1 MKRPPKRRPAR
12 GVPMTP
18 WIVLVDETPLRDAV
32 MRDHHKL
39 EEQSAAVRAKIE
51 RFETADL
58 PAYTRW
64 ESRVL
69 GPLLTAIR
77 EAESAIARQR
87 TILEAVEDEQFF
99 RGCSRLAAY
108 RRVMRAM
115 ERGPEPE
122 EEPPPDWGAPPP
134 HGAPPSDEF
143 GLPPGFD
150 AADFDLMSPERQRA
164 FREEYAIMA
173 EMYEMMTGMVAPDLD
188 ELLRASRK
196 GRRDES
202 RSHGQAHRGAPPP
215 HAAPPRHAEPNR
227 ASARIKEL
235 YRLLVRKLHPDLNP
249 DQPARDRE
257 LWHTV
262 QEAYN
267 RRDVEALEAAA
278 ARVEVVLNGQAG
290 KLSISLLRR
299 LVTDL
304 KKALSALKTKFASLR
319 KHPAFDFAAR
329 NTASLAKFEERHR
342 KQLERSLRGLQSY
355 LADLT
360 TELDSL
366 AARAAK
372 PKAGKKRS
380 AQAEFF

>member
-1 MKRPPKRRPAR
+1 MKKTPKRRAVREAPT
-12 GVPMTP
+12 TP

-32 MRDHHKL
+32 MRDHHRL
-39 EEQSAAVRAKIE
+39 EEQAAAVRAKIE

-77 EAESAIARQR
+77 EAESAIAQKRA
-87 TILEAVEDEQFF
+87 ILEAIEDEQFF
-99 RGCSRLAAY
+99 NGCSRLAAY
-108 RRVMRAM
+108 KRVLRAM
-115 ERGPEPE
+115 ERGPEPGD
-122 EEPPPDWGAPPP
+122 EPPPDWGAPPP
-134 HGAPPSDEF
+134 PGAPPSDEF

-150 AADFDLMSPERQRA
+150 AADFDLLSPERQRA
-164 FREEYAIMA
+164 FRDEYAIMA
-173 EMYEMMTGMVAPDLD
+173 EMYEMMTGMAAPNLD
-188 ELLRASRK
+188 DLLRASRK

-202 RSHGQAHRGAPPP
+202 RSHSHGHTQQGAPPP
-215 HAAPPRHAEPNR
+215 HAPPRQEPNR

-249 DQPARDRE
+249 DQTARDRE

-267 RRDVEALEAAA
+267 TRDVEALEAAA

-290 KLSISLLRR
+290 KLSVSMLRR
-299 LVTDL
+299 LVGDL
-304 KKALSALKTKFASLR
+304 KKALAVLKSKFANLR

-329 NTASLAKFEERHR
+329 STASLEKYEERHR
-342 KQLERSLRGLQSY
+342 KQLERSLRGLQSF
-355 LADLT
+355 LSELT
-360 TELDSL
+360 RDLDSL

-372 PKAGKKRS
+372 PKTARKRPQ
-380 AQAEFF
+380 QAEFF

>member
-1 MKRPPKRRPAR
+1 
-12 GVPMTP
+12 
-18 WIVLVDETPLRDAV
+18 VLVDETPLRDAV
-32 MRDHHKL
+32 MRDHHRL
-39 EEQSAAVRAKIE
+39 EDQAAVVRAKIE

-77 EAESAIARQR
+77 EAESAIAQKRN
-87 TILEAVEDEQFF
+87 ILEAIEDEQFF
-99 RGCSRLAAY
+99 QGCSRLSAY

-115 ERGPEPE
+115 ERGPQPE
-122 EEPPPDWGAPPP
+122 DEPPPDWG
-134 HGAPPSDEF
+134 GAHPEGSPPSDEF

-150 AADFDLMSPERQRA
+150 AADFDLLSPERQRA
-164 FREEYAIMA
+164 FREEYAVMA
-173 EMYEMMTGMVAPDLD
+173 EMYEMMTGMVAPNLD
-188 ELLRASRK
+188 ELLRASRQ
-196 GRRDES
+196 GRRAES
-202 RSHGQAHRGAPPP
+202 RSQSHGPHGAPPP
-215 HAAPPRHAEPNR
+215 HSPSPRHAEPNR

-267 RRDVEALEAAA
+267 NRDVEALEAAA

-290 KLSISLLRR
+290 KLSISILRR
-299 LVTDL
+299 LVSDL
-304 KKALSALKTKFASLR
+304 KKALSALKSKFAQLR

-329 NTASLAKFEERHR
+329 NAASIAKYEERHR
-342 KQLERSLRGLQSY
+342 KQLERSLRGLQTY

-360 TELDSL
+360 YELESL

-372 PKAGKKRS
+372 PKAGKKR
-380 AQAEFF
+380 AARQAEFF

>member
-1 MKRPPKRRPAR
+1 MKKPPKRRPAS
-12 GVPMTP
+12 GAPTTP
-18 WIVLVDETPLRDAV
+18 WIVLIDETPLRDAV
-32 MRDHHKL
+32 MRDHHRL
-39 EEQSAAVRAKIE
+39 EEQAAVVRAKIE

-77 EAESAIARQR
+77 EAESAIAQKR
-87 TILEAVEDEQFF
+87 TILEAIEDEQFF
-99 RGCSRLAAY
+99 QGCSRLAAY

-115 ERGPEPE
+115 ERGTAPDD
-122 EEPPPDWGAPPP
+122 EPPPPRDDPEGP
-134 HGAPPSDEF
+134 GGQSEF

-150 AADFDLMSPERQRA
+150 AADFDLLSPERQRA
-164 FREEYAIMA
+164 FRAEYEMMA
-173 EMYEMMTGMVAPDLD
+173 EMYEMMTGMPAPNLD
-188 ELLRASRK
+188 ELLRASRQ
-196 GRRDES
+196 GRRAES
-202 RSHGQAHRGAPPP
+202 RSHSHGHHGAPPP
-215 HAAPPRHAEPNR
+215 HAAPSRHPEPNR

-267 RRDVEALEAAA
+267 NRDVEALEAAA

-290 KLSISLLRR
+290 KLSVSILRR
-299 LVTDL
+299 LVSDL
-304 KKALSALKTKFASLR
+304 KKALGALKSKFAQLR

-329 NTASLAKFEERHR
+329 NAASLTKYEEKHR
-342 KQLERSLRGLQSY
+342 KQLERSLRGLQTY

-360 TELDSL
+360 YELESL

-372 PKAGKKRS
+372 PKGTKKR
-380 AQAEFF
+380 AARQAEFF